1 MLDSKNRYLSFRFAF
16 QKCLLARFRL
26 GSESSF
32 QPFLE
37 KAVNILLPFCTTRVY
52 KVAISVLTIMKSKY
66 RSTSKNVSNA
76 LCPDALNIQ
85 PRHTSL

>member
-1 MLDSKNRYLSFRFAF
+1 MLDSKNRYLSFRLAF
-16 QKCLLARFRL
+16 QKCLLAKFRL

-37 KAVNILLPFCTTRVY
+37 TAVNILLPFCTTCVHE
-52 KVAISVLTIMKSKY
+52 VAISVLMVMKSKY
-66 RSTSKNVSNA
+66 RSALKNVSNA